1 MKKLSFLFVS
11 ILFSL
16 NAIAIPIY
24 YDVPENCKEV
34 DYVETS
40 SMVKNT
46 VDFEVHFKNIVSKLE
61 ALAIEKKADALFV
74 VSVSISAVT
83 VHDIKGSD
91 TIVYEGGGHVL
102 KCTQP

>member
-1 MKKLSFLFVS
+1 MKKLTLLLTFIFC
-11 ILFSL
+11 SL
-16 NAIAIPIY
+16 NAVAIPVY

-46 VDFEVHFKNIVSKLE
+46 VDFDVHLKDIVSKLE
-61 ALAIEKKADALFV
+61 SLAKEKNADALFV
-74 VSVSISAVT
+74 VTVSITAVT

-102 KCTQP
+102 KCSKP